1 MKRKIKIV
9 GIVLLCLFALVVVSL
24 AIVKVSLDAS
34 YFKGYDPSAPL
45 ESSVTDVQEKPAYTH
60 MKVYFN
66 GSRGDRVPTLLL
78 APKSAA
84 RPMPCVIF
92 LHGIGQEKDFVEEQF
107 DGRTVADPFLN
118 AGFAFAAFDQFTRGE
133 RRKKRESPWQGLK
146 DFRMRAAYTVNDTR
160 RLIDYLDTRDDIAH
174 DRIYLVGASY
184 GAITGS
190 TAAAFDKRI
199 RAVVLTYGGGNMRA
213 MLSSRATTEELRKK
227 HIPVA
232 LVQLF
237 GWYFLSASDPLHYID
252 EIAPRPILLQNGTD
266 DSLIASAAAKAL
278 QDAAPEPK
286 TIKIYDGDH
295 IGTDVKTVFVVLND
309 GLDFIKQ
316 QDAKIVSEES
326 RTKPV
331 S

>member
-1 MKRKIKIV
+1 
-9 GIVLLCLFALVVVSL
+9 
-24 AIVKVSLDAS
+24 
-34 YFKGYDPSAPL
+34 
-45 ESSVTDVQEKPAYTH
+45 
-60 MKVYFN
+60 
-66 GSRGDRVPTLLL
+66 
-78 APKSAA
+78 
-84 RPMPCVIF
+84 
-92 LHGIGQEKDFVEEQF
+92 
-107 DGRTVADPFLN
+107 
-118 AGFAFAAFDQFTRGE
+118 
-133 RRKKRESPWQGLK
+133 
-146 DFRMRAAYTVNDTR
+146 MRAAYTVNDTR

-213 MLSSRATTEELRKK
+213 MLSSRATTEELRKTR
-227 HIPVA
+227 IPLT
-232 LVQLF
+232 LVQFF

-278 QDAAPEPK
+278 QEAAPEPK

-326 RTKPV
+326 HTKPA